1 MRVRL
6 TYTVELEEM
15 FGEVKRLLDKCTA
28 ELSEKIENLEDQNR
42 TLSEDNVSK
51 ALESIKSLRE
61 EMMKKDLLLEEM
73 HEILR
78 SFEDYKRRMAQG
90 GDDEKPTL

>member
-15 FGEVKRLLDKCTA
+15 FEEVKRLLNKCTA
-28 ELSEKIENLEDQNR
+28 ELSEKNQNLEDQSKA
-42 TLSEDNVSK
+42 LSEDNVSK
-51 ALESIKSLRE
+51 VLESIKLLRE
-61 EMMKKDLLLEEM
+61 EMMKKDLLLEEC

-90 GDDEKPTL
+90 GEDEKPTL